1 MHHFSGVFGFLI
13 GWRMT
18 KNHFRFVLKER
29 SLKCMLCS
37 KCNGRLHLTFSG
49 QKGRR
54 ICRPWG
60 IPSHHP
66 QKPEWAGNRN
76 IKKSNFASSNLRSGA
91 LAPKV
96 NEHFSI
102 VSGDCPLHDDSYGC
116 FAVANASIDREI
128 WTNKG
133 DLARVTK
140 YGNILMVLL
149 GVATM
154 NNLE

>member
-1 MHHFSGVFGFLI
+1 MFSYFWIPPQNIFWAAKIFFWGLYFFGGKKAI
-13 GWRMT
+13 WRAI
-18 KNHFRFVLKER
+18 
-29 SLKCMLCS
+29 
-37 KCNGRLHLTFSG
+37 SG
-49 QKGRR
+49 Q
-54 ICRPWG
+54 
-60 IPSHHP
+60 PSSP
-66 QKPEWAGNRN
+66 KNRMSRKMESGDLRFRL
-76 IKKSNFASSNLRSGA
+76 IKSQVRGSYARE
-91 LAPKV
+91 KV

-102 VSGDCPLHDDSYGC
+102 VSGDCTLHDDSYGC

>member
-1 MHHFSGVFGFLI
+1 MSI
-13 GWRMT
+13 
-18 KNHFRFVLKER
+18 E
-29 SLKCMLCS
+29 
-37 KCNGRLHLTFSG
+37 
-49 QKGRR
+49 
-54 ICRPWG
+54 
-60 IPSHHP
+60 IPSSLSSSSLHHTFP
-66 QKPEWAGNRN
+66 LFLSFPVSPSAPKTRMSRKPEYQKVKFRL
-76 IKKSNFASSNLRSGA
+76 IKSQVRGSCARE
-91 LAPKV
+91 KV

-102 VSGDCPLHDDSYGC
+102 VSGDCTLHDDSYGC

>member
-1 MHHFSGVFGFLI
+1 MRRKKLENPGLI
-13 GWRMT
+13 
-18 KNHFRFVLKER
+18 
-29 SLKCMLCS
+29 
-37 KCNGRLHLTFSG
+37 
-49 QKGRR
+49 
-54 ICRPWG
+54 
-60 IPSHHP
+60 
-66 QKPEWAGNRN
+66 
-76 IKKSNFASSNLRSGA
+76 KSQVPGA
-91 LAPKV
+91 VVRGSYAREKV

-102 VSGDCPLHDDSYGC
+102 VSGDCTLHDDSYGC